1 VVSSPSTDTLNVLL
15 ERNKLIRI
23 IKLAEKCNL
32 DTLHN
37 NSVCYV
43 VLKAFSISKNR
54 KRVLVYHNGGDVS
67 AEGVDM
73 LALMDLLLMGDDP
86 N

>member
-1 VVSSPSTDTLNVLL
+1 
-15 ERNKLIRI
+15 
-23 IKLAEKCNL
+23 
-32 DTLHN
+32 
-37 NSVCYV
+37 